1 MHSIRAAEDRDIQSI
16 VAIHREMF
24 PGFLMTLMGPRFL
37 AGYYQ
42 AVLDSRVG
50 LLFVAQDKNGKIA
63 GFVSGFTSPADFYDF
78 FRKRKLHLAIASL
91 GYVVLR
97 PALWP
102 RILENFSTV
111 NRVADAGEDIAKNTA
126 ELSSIAVVS
135 NIEGKGC
142 GKMLVERFVAECSQ
156 AGISSVVLTTDAEN
170 NDRVNRFYQKIG
182 FSKISTF
189 ERSQGRL
196 MNAYRMMI

>member
-1 MHSIRAAEDRDIQSI
+1 MHNIRAAEDRDIKSI
-16 VAIHREMF
+16 VAIHRKMF

-42 AVLDSRVG
+42 AILDSRVG
-50 LLFVAQDKNGKIA
+50 LLFVAQDKTGEVVA
-63 GFVSGFTSPADFYDF
+63 FVSGFTSPAEFYGF
-78 FRKRKLHLAIASL
+78 FRKRKLRLAVISL
-91 GYVVLR
+91 GYIVLR
-97 PALWP
+97 PALWL
-102 RILENFSTV
+102 RILENFATV
-111 NRVADAGEDIAKNTA
+111 NRVADAGEDIANHTA
-126 ELSSIAVVS
+126 ELSSIAVES

-170 NDRVNRFYQKIG
+170 NDQVNRFYQKIG
-182 FSKISTF
+182 FSKIATF

-196 MNAYRMMI
+196 MNAYKMLI